1 MIARDDNAK
10 NIIGLLAGLLFGFG
24 LLISGMTD
32 PVKVQGFLDV
42 FGAWDISLALVMGGG
57 LAVAIVGVQL
67 AKRQQTSWIG
77 TSIDMP
83 SKTVITKPLIIG
95 AMLFGIGWG
104 LVGICP
110 GPGIVLLGTGRWQAY
125 VFIPA
130 MILGMLIYQWLE
142 PKLG

>member
-1 MIARDDNAK
+1 MLK

-57 LAVAIVGVQL
+57 LIVALVGVQL
-67 AKRQQTSWIG
+67 AKRQQSSWIG
-77 TSIDMP
+77 TLIEMP
-83 SKTVITKPLIIG
+83 TKTTINKKLLIG

-110 GPGIVLLGTGRWQAY
+110 GPGIVLLGTGQWQAY

-130 MILGMLIYQWLE
+130 MIIGMLVYQWLE
-142 PKLG
+142 PKLN

>member
-1 MIARDDNAK
+1 MLK

-57 LAVAIVGVQL
+57 LMVALVGVQL
-67 AKRQQTSWIG
+67 ARRQRISWVGDDIE
-77 TSIDMP
+77 MP
-83 SKTVITKPLIIG
+83 TKTKITKRLVIG

-110 GPGIVLLGTGRWQAY
+110 GPGIVLLGTGQWQAY

-130 MILGMLIYQWLE
+130 MIVGMLAFQWLE
-142 PKLG
+142 PKLN

>member
-1 MIARDDNAK
+1 MMLK
-10 NIIGLLAGLLFGFG
+10 NIIGLLAGVLFGFG
-24 LLISGMTD
+24 LLVSGMTD
-32 PVKVQGFLDV
+32 PEKVQGFLDV

-57 LAVAIVGVQL
+57 LLVAFFGVLL
-67 AKRQQTSWIG
+67 AKRQKSSWIG

-83 SKTVITKPLIIG
+83 SKTIITKKLLIG

-110 GPGIVLLGTGRWQAY
+110 GPGIVLLGTGQWQAY

-130 MILGMLIYQWLE
+130 MMIGMLIYQWLE
-142 PKLG
+142 SRLG

>member
-1 MIARDDNAK
+1 MLK
-10 NIIGLLAGLLFGFG
+10 NIIGLLTGLLFGFG

-32 PVKVQGFLDV
+32 PVKVQGFLDI

-57 LAVAIVGVQL
+57 LLVAIVGVQL

-77 TSIDMP
+77 TKIELP
-83 SKTVITKPLIIG
+83 SKTTINKKLLIG

-110 GPGIVLLGTGRWQAY
+110 GPGIVLLGTGQWQAY

-130 MILGMLIYQWLE
+130 MIVGMLIFQWLE
-142 PKLG
+142 PKLD

>member
-1 MIARDDNAK
+1 MLK

-32 PVKVQGFLDV
+32 PVKVQGFLDI

-57 LAVAIVGVQL
+57 LMVAIVGVQL

-77 TSIDMP
+77 SLIELP
-83 SKTVITKPLIIG
+83 SKTVINKELVIG

-110 GPGIVLLGTGRWQAY
+110 GPGIVLLGTGQWQAY

-130 MILGMLIYQWLE
+130 MIVGMLAYQWLE

>member
-1 MIARDDNAK
+1 MLK
-10 NIIGLLAGLLFGFG
+10 NMIGLLAGLLFGVG

-32 PVKVQGFLDV
+32 PTKVQGFLDV

-57 LAVAIVGVQL
+57 LIVAIIGVQI
-67 AKRQQTSWIG
+67 AKHQPTSWIG
-77 TSIDMP
+77 SSIEMP
-83 SKTVITKPLIIG
+83 TTTVINKKLLIG

-110 GPGIVLLGTGRWQAY
+110 GPGIVLLGAGQWQAY

-130 MILGMLIYQWLE
+130 MIVGMLIYQWLE

>member
-1 MIARDDNAK
+1 MLK

-24 LLISGMTD
+24 LLISGMTE
-32 PVKVQGFLDV
+32 PVKVQGFLDI

-57 LAVAIVGVQL
+57 LIVAMVGVQL

-77 TSIDMP
+77 TLIEMP
-83 SKTVITKPLIIG
+83 NKTVINKKLLIG

-110 GPGIVLLGTGRWQAY
+110 GPGIVLLGTGQWQAY

-130 MILGMLIYQWLE
+130 MIVGMLVYQWLE
-142 PKLG
+142 PKLN

>member
-1 MIARDDNAK
+1 MLK
-10 NIIGLLAGLLFGFG
+10 NIIGLLSGLLFGFG

-77 TSIDMP
+77 SSIEMP
-83 SKTVITKPLIIG
+83 SKTVITKKLLLG
-95 AMLFGIGWG
+95 SMLFGIGWG

-110 GPGIVLLGTGRWQAY
+110 GPGIVLLGTGQWQAY

-130 MILGMLIYQWLE
+130 MIIGILAYQWLE
-142 PKLG
+142 PKIG

>member
-1 MIARDDNAK
+1 MLK
-10 NIIGLLAGLLFGFG
+10 NIIGLLAGLLFGLG
-24 LLISGMTD
+24 LLLSGMTD
-32 PVKVQGFLDV
+32 PVKVQGFLDI

-57 LAVAIVGVQL
+57 LMVALVGVQL

-77 TSIDMP
+77 SLIELP
-83 SKTVITKPLIIG
+83 SKTVINKKLVIG

-110 GPGIVLLGTGRWQAY
+110 GPGIVLLGTGQWQAY

-130 MILGMLIYQWLE
+130 MIVGMLAYQWLE

>member
-1 MIARDDNAK
+1 MLK
-10 NIIGLLAGLLFGFG
+10 NIIGSLAGLLFGFG

-57 LAVAIVGVQL
+57 LAVAIGGVQL
-67 AKRQQTSWIG
+67 AKRQKNSWIG
-77 TSIDMP
+77 TLIEMP
-83 SKTVITKPLIIG
+83 PKTTINKKLLIG
-95 AMLFGIGWG
+95 AMLFGIGWV

-110 GPGIVLLGTGRWQAY
+110 GPGIVLLCTGQWQAY

-130 MILGMLIYQWLE
+130 MIIGMLIYQWLE
-142 PKLG
+142 PKLN

>member
-1 MIARDDNAK
+1 MLK
-10 NIIGLLAGLLFGFG
+10 NIIGLLTGLLFGIG

-32 PVKVQGFLDV
+32 PTKVQGFLDV

-57 LAVAIVGVQL
+57 LMVAIIGVQL
-67 AKRQQTSWIG
+67 AKRQQSSWIG
-77 TSIDMP
+77 TLIEMP
-83 SKTVITKPLIIG
+83 SKTTLNKKLLIG
-95 AMLFGIGWG
+95 AMLFGVGWG

-110 GPGIVLLGTGRWQAY
+110 GPGIVLLGTGQWQAY

-130 MILGMLIYQWLE
+130 MIVGMLVYQWLE

>member
-1 MIARDDNAK
+1 MLK
-10 NIIGLLAGLLFGFG
+10 NIIGLLTGLLFGLG

-57 LAVAIVGVQL
+57 LAVAIVGVQW
-67 AKRQQTSWIG
+67 ARRQRKSWVGDEIEMPTKTKVTSEL
-77 TSIDMP
+77 
-83 SKTVITKPLIIG
+83 VIG

-110 GPGIVLLGTGRWQAY
+110 GPGVVLLGTGQWQAY
-125 VFIPA
+125 VFVPA
-130 MILGMLIYQWLE
+130 MLVGMLVFQWLE
-142 PKLG
+142 PKMN

>member
-1 MIARDDNAK
+1 MLK

-57 LAVAIVGVQL
+57 LMVAIVGVQL

-77 TSIDMP
+77 ILIEMP
-83 SKTVITKPLIIG
+83 SKTVINKKLLIG

-110 GPGIVLLGTGRWQAY
+110 GPGIVLLGTGQWQAY

-130 MILGMLIYQWLE
+130 MIVGMLVYQWLE

>member
-1 MIARDDNAK
+1 MLK
-10 NIIGLLAGLLFGFG
+10 NIIGLLTGLLFGFG

-32 PVKVQGFLDV
+32 PVKVQGFLDI

-57 LAVAIVGVQL
+57 LLVAIVGVQL
-67 AKRQQTSWIG
+67 AKRQQSSWIG
-77 TSIDMP
+77 TKIELP
-83 SKTVITKPLIIG
+83 SKTAINKKLLIG

-110 GPGIVLLGTGRWQAY
+110 GPGIVLLGTGQWQAY

-130 MILGMLIYQWLE
+130 MIVGMLIFQWLE
-142 PKLG
+142 PKLN

>member
-1 MIARDDNAK
+1 MLK
-10 NIIGLLAGLLFGFG
+10 NIIGLLSGLLFGFG

-57 LAVAIVGVQL
+57 LMVAIVGVQL

-77 TSIDMP
+77 SLIELP
-83 SKTVITKPLIIG
+83 SKTVINKQLIIG

-110 GPGIVLLGTGRWQAY
+110 GPGIVLLGTGQWQAY

-130 MILGMLIYQWLE
+130 MIVGMLAYQWLE
-142 PKLG
+142 PKIG

>member
-1 MIARDDNAK
+1 MLK
-10 NIIGLLAGLLFGFG
+10 NVIGLLAGLLFGFG

-57 LAVAIVGVQL
+57 LMVAVVGVQL
-67 AKRQQTSWIG
+67 AKRQQSSWIG
-77 TSIDMP
+77 TLIELP
-83 SKTVITKPLIIG
+83 SKTVINKKLLIG

-110 GPGIVLLGTGRWQAY
+110 GPGIVLLGTGQWQAY
-125 VFIPA
+125 IFIPA
-130 MILGMLIYQWLE
+130 MVIGMLIYQWLE

>member
-1 MIARDDNAK
+1 MLK
-10 NIIGLLAGLLFGFG
+10 NIIGLLTGLLFGLG

-57 LAVAIVGVQL
+57 LAVAIVGVQW
-67 AKRQQTSWIG
+67 ARRQRKSWVGDEIKMPTKTKVTS
-77 TSIDMP
+77 
-83 SKTVITKPLIIG
+83 KLVIG

-110 GPGIVLLGTGRWQAY
+110 GPGVVLLGTGQWQAY

-130 MILGMLIYQWLE
+130 MLVGMLVFQWLE
-142 PKLG
+142 PKMN

>member
-1 MIARDDNAK
+1 MLK
-10 NIIGLLAGLLFGFG
+10 NIIGLLTGLLFGLG

-57 LAVAIVGVQL
+57 LAVAIVGVQW
-67 AKRQQTSWIG
+67 ARRQRKNWVGDEIEMPTKTKVTS
-77 TSIDMP
+77 
-83 SKTVITKPLIIG
+83 KLVIG

-110 GPGIVLLGTGRWQAY
+110 GPGVVLLGTGQWQAY
-125 VFIPA
+125 VFVPA
-130 MILGMLIYQWLE
+130 MLVGMLVFQWLE
-142 PKLG
+142 PKMN

>member
-1 MIARDDNAK
+1 MLK
-10 NIIGLLAGLLFGFG
+10 NIIGSLAGLLFGFG

-32 PVKVQGFLDV
+32 PTKVQGFLDV

-57 LAVAIVGVQL
+57 LIVAIIGVQL

-77 TSIDMP
+77 TLIELP
-83 SKTVITKPLIIG
+83 SKTSVNKKLLIG
-95 AMLFGIGWG
+95 AMLFGVGWG

-110 GPGIVLLGTGRWQAY
+110 GPGIVLLGTGQWQAY

-130 MILGMLIYQWLE
+130 MIVGMLVYQWFE

>member
-1 MIARDDNAK
+1 MMLK
-10 NIIGLLAGLLFGFG
+10 NIIGLLAGLLFGIG

-57 LAVAIVGVQL
+57 LIVAIVGVQL

-77 TSIDMP
+77 TLIEMP
-83 SKTVITKPLIIG
+83 SKTVINKKLLIG

-110 GPGIVLLGTGRWQAY
+110 GPGIVLLGTGQWQAY

-130 MILGMLIYQWLE
+130 MIIGMLAYQWLE
-142 PKLG
+142 PRLN

>member
-1 MIARDDNAK
+1 MLK

-24 LLISGMTD
+24 LLISGMTE

-77 TSIDMP
+77 TLIEMP
-83 SKTVITKPLIIG
+83 NKTVINKKLLIG

-110 GPGIVLLGTGRWQAY
+110 GPGIVLLGTGQWQAY

-130 MILGMLIYQWLE
+130 MIVGMLFYQWLE
-142 PKLG
+142 PKLN

>member
-1 MIARDDNAK
+1 MLK
-10 NIIGLLAGLLFGFG
+10 NIIGLLAGLLFGIG

-32 PVKVQGFLDV
+32 PTKVQGFLDV

-57 LAVAIVGVQL
+57 LVVAIIGVQL

-77 TSIDMP
+77 TLIELP
-83 SKTVITKPLIIG
+83 SKTTINKKLLIG

-110 GPGIVLLGTGRWQAY
+110 GPGIVLLGTGQWQAY

-130 MILGMLIYQWLE
+130 MIVGMLICQWLE
-142 PKLG
+142 PKLN

>member
-1 MIARDDNAK
+1 MLK

-57 LAVAIVGVQL
+57 LMVAIVGVQL

-77 TSIDMP
+77 SLIEMP
-83 SKTVITKPLIIG
+83 SKTVINKQLIIG

-110 GPGIVLLGTGRWQAY
+110 GPGIVLLGTGQWQAY

-130 MILGMLIYQWLE
+130 MIVGMLVYQWLE

>member
-1 MIARDDNAK
+1 MLK
-10 NIIGLLAGLLFGFG
+10 NIIGLLAGLLFGIG

-57 LAVAIVGVQL
+57 LIVAIVGVQL

-83 SKTVITKPLIIG
+83 TKTTINKNLLIG

-110 GPGIVLLGTGRWQAY
+110 GPGIVLLGTGQWQAY

-130 MILGMLIYQWLE
+130 MVVGMLVYQWLE
-142 PKLG
+142 PKLN

>member
-1 MIARDDNAK
+1 MMLK
-10 NIIGLLAGLLFGFG
+10 NIIGLLAGLLFGIG

-32 PVKVQGFLDV
+32 PVKVQGFLDI

-83 SKTVITKPLIIG
+83 SKTVINKKLLIG

-110 GPGIVLLGTGRWQAY
+110 GPGIVLLGTGQWQAY

-130 MILGMLIYQWLE
+130 MIIGMLVYQWLE
-142 PKLG
+142 PKLN

>member
-1 MIARDDNAK
+1 MLK
-10 NIIGLLAGLLFGFG
+10 NIIGLLTGLLFGLG

-57 LAVAIVGVQL
+57 LAVAIVGVQW
-67 AKRQQTSWIG
+67 ARRQRKNWVGDEIEMPTKTKVTS
-77 TSIDMP
+77 
-83 SKTVITKPLIIG
+83 KLVIG

-110 GPGIVLLGTGRWQAY
+110 GPGVVLLGTGQWQAY

-130 MILGMLIYQWLE
+130 MLVGMLVFQWLE
-142 PKLG
+142 PKMN

>member
-1 MIARDDNAK
+1 MLK

-32 PVKVQGFLDV
+32 PLKVQGFLDV

-57 LAVAIVGVQL
+57 LMVAIVGVQL

-77 TSIDMP
+77 SLIELP
-83 SKTVITKPLIIG
+83 SKTVINKKLVIG

-110 GPGIVLLGTGRWQAY
+110 GPGIVLLGTGQWQAY

-130 MILGMLIYQWLE
+130 MIVGMLAYQWLE

>member
-1 MIARDDNAK
+1 MLK
-10 NIIGLLAGLLFGFG
+10 NMIGLLAGLLFGIG

-32 PVKVQGFLDV
+32 PAKVQGFLDV

-57 LAVAIVGVQL
+57 LIVALVGVQL
-67 AKRQQTSWIG
+67 AKRQQSSWIG

-83 SKTVITKPLIIG
+83 SNTTINKKLLIG

-110 GPGIVLLGTGRWQAY
+110 GPGIVLLGTGQWQAY
-125 VFIPA
+125 IFIPA
-130 MILGMLIYQWLE
+130 MIVGMLMYQWLE
-142 PKLG
+142 PKLN

>member
-1 MIARDDNAK
+1 MLK

-32 PVKVQGFLDV
+32 PAKVQGFLDV

-57 LAVAIVGVQL
+57 LAVALVGVQL
-67 AKRQQTSWIG
+67 VKRQSTSWIG
-77 TSIDMP
+77 TVIEMP
-83 SKTVITKPLIIG
+83 TKTTINKRLLIG

-110 GPGIVLLGTGRWQAY
+110 GPGIVLLGTGQWQAY
-125 VFIPA
+125 IFIPA

-142 PKLG
+142 PKLA

>member
-1 MIARDDNAK
+1 MLK

-24 LLISGMTD
+24 LLISGMTE

-57 LAVAIVGVQL
+57 LAVAMVGVQL

-77 TSIDMP
+77 TLIEMP
-83 SKTVITKPLIIG
+83 NKTVINKKLLIG

-110 GPGIVLLGTGRWQAY
+110 GPGIVLLGTGQWQAY

-130 MILGMLIYQWLE
+130 MIVGMLVYQWLE
-142 PKLG
+142 PKLN

>member
-1 MIARDDNAK
+1 MLK
-10 NIIGLLAGLLFGFG
+10 NIIGLLTGVLFGFG

-67 AKRQQTSWIG
+67 AKRQQSSWIG
-77 TSIDMP
+77 TLIEMP
-83 SKTVITKPLIIG
+83 TKTAINKKLLIG
-95 AMLFGIGWG
+95 AMMFGIGWG

-110 GPGIVLLGTGRWQAY
+110 GPGIVLLGTGQWQAY

-130 MILGMLIYQWLE
+130 MIVGILVYQWLE

>member
-1 MIARDDNAK
+1 MLK
-10 NIIGLLAGLLFGFG
+10 NIIGLSAGLLFGFG

-57 LAVAIVGVQL
+57 LIVAVIGVQL

-77 TSIDMP
+77 TDIDMP
-83 SKTVITKPLIIG
+83 TKTTINKKLLIG

-110 GPGIVLLGTGRWQAY
+110 GPGIVLLGTGVWQAY
-125 VFIPA
+125 IFIPA
-130 MILGMLIYQWLE
+130 MIVGMLIYQGLE
-142 PKLG
+142 AKIN

>member
-1 MIARDDNAK
+1 MLK
-10 NIIGLLAGLLFGFG
+10 NMIGLLAGLLFGFG

-32 PVKVQGFLDV
+32 PAKVQGFLDV

-67 AKRQQTSWIG
+67 AKRQNNSWIG
-77 TSIDMP
+77 TLIEMP
-83 SKTVITKPLIIG
+83 SKTTINKKLLIG

-110 GPGIVLLGTGRWQAY
+110 GPGIVLLGTGQWQAY

-130 MILGMLIYQWLE
+130 MIMGMRVYQWLE
-142 PKLG
+142 PKLD